1 MVPQDGTK
9 NVMDNII
16 GHCDGIETKTNDQTN
31 APPPPPHT
39 HNYSTTSGILISL
52 YLESKSGGVKV
63 IGF

>member
-16 GHCDGIETKTNDQTN
+16 GHCDGIGKKQMTKQMH
-31 APPPPPHT
+31 PPPHT